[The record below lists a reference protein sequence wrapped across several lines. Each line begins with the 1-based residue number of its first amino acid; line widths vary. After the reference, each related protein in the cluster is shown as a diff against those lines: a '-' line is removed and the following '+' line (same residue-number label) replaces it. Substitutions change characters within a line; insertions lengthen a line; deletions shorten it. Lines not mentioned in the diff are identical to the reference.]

1 MVLKKPGITPATVN
15 EIISQI
21 GVVLVDKKEIEQA
34 LRDYRWM
41 IKEIQRQREMLSH
54 YETKVTAQT
63 GIEAVMP
70 KAKGITSD
78 PVALE
83 VIRRDK
89 KSKWVEKLEEK
100 VLFIQKRISVITNER
115 EKAVLECMLDG
126 LSMRAIGRHMGLSER
141 HIFRL
146 RNSIVSQMADMSYL
160 ADNVTGEK
168 NCG

>member
-1 MVLKKPGITPATVN
+1 MVLKKPGITPATLSK
-15 EIISQI
+15 IISQI

-89 KSKWVEKLEEK
+89 KSQWVEKLEQK
-100 VLFIQKRISVITNER
+100 VLFIQKRISIITDER
-115 EKAVLECMLDG
+115 EKAVLNCMLDG
-126 LSMRAIGRHMGLSER
+126 MSMKAIGQHMGLSRTHIYNIKESIIEQFVHFGHIEHSER
-141 HIFRL
+141 KMT
-146 RNSIVSQMADMSYL
+146 V
-160 ADNVTGEK
+160 
-168 NCG
+168 